1 MTATAKTSDVW
12 FILMRVEKLALSIKA
27 GGAGKWGPVPMPP
40 PTSLS
45 DADATKLAVWIL
57 EGAK

>member
-1 MTATAKTSDVW
+1 
-12 FILMRVEKLALSIKA
+12 
-27 GGAGKWGPVPMPP
+27 MPP